1 MRVIDRRAFLLGA
14 AGAAWGAVGLGAR
27 PWLPWAA
34 AATPATAPRAATPT
48 ARRTAT
54 LGALVASLRD
64 GPDGRFGAVS
74 VRVAQRRYAR
84 WYAAQGEAERAR
96 ADAVL
101 DALGRRA
108 VPAYTTLARTAS
120 SCRSA
125 RSAPHAA
132 ALAAAVDLAA
142 TVCEPPP
149 AEDERP
155 PAPALE
161 PRA

>member
-27 PWLPWAA
+27 RWTGWAA
-34 AATPATAPRAATPT
+34 AAAPPAPTPAARRAAT
-48 ARRTAT
+48 
-54 LGALVASLRD
+54 LGGLVAALRD

-84 WYAAQGEAERAR
+84 WYAAQGAAERAR

-108 VPAYTTLARTAS
+108 VPAYATLARTAS

-125 RSAPHAA
+125 RSAPRAA

-149 AEDERP
+149 ADDERP

-161 PRA
+161 PRG

>member
-1 MRVIDRRAFLLGA
+1 MRMIDRRAFLLGA
-14 AGAAWGAVGLGAR
+14 AWAAVGLGAR
-27 PWLPWAA
+27 RWTPAA
-34 AATPATAPRAATPT
+34 AAAAPAPATPA
-48 ARRTAT
+48 ARRAAT
-54 LGALVASLRD
+54 LGALVAALRD

-74 VRVAQRRYAR
+74 VGVAERRYTR
-84 WYAAQGEAERAR
+84 WYAAQGAGERAR
-96 ADAVL
+96 ADTVL
-101 DALGRRA
+101 DALARRA
-108 VPAYTTLARTAS
+108 VPAYATLARSSS

-125 RSAPHAA
+125 RSAPRAA

-142 TVCEPPP
+142 IVCEPPP

>member
-14 AGAAWGAVGLGAR
+14 AGAAWGALGLGAWR
-27 PWLPWAA
+27 WVPAA
-34 AATPATAPRAATPT
+34 AATAPAPATPA
-48 ARRTAT
+48 ARRAAT

-74 VRVAQRRYAR
+74 VRAAQRRYAR
-84 WYAAQGEAERAR
+84 WYAAQGAPERAR
-96 ADAVL
+96 ADEVL
-101 DALGRRA
+101 DALGRRG
-108 VPAYTTLARTAS
+108 VPAYPTLARTAS

-125 RSAPHAA
+125 RSAARAA

-155 PAPALE
+155 PAPALG
-161 PRA
+161 PRG